1 MTTGRVMVNRLSL
14 SYECAGA
21 QDEHSCLPASGSQ
34 PTPTHERTVSMLTS
48 FQQWWRRPLRTRDR
62 VAAVFIG
69 IFGGF
74 WIGFLGRLMLVPMPV
89 DFVDLGLW
97 AIGGMIAGAVL
108 GVIFP
113 RAVSVALFPFSIFG

>member
-1 MTTGRVMVNRLSL
+1 M
-14 SYECAGA
+14 
-21 QDEHSCLPASGSQ
+21 
-34 PTPTHERTVSMLTS
+34 
-48 FQQWWRRPLRTRDR
+48 RTRDR

-97 AIGGMIAGAVL
+97 AIGGMITGAVL